1 MSAYNPLSCDDH
13 LGHKRHFEVINLA
26 VGYISRYIYGYIV
39 NSYIPMY
46 SCLYC
51 QEYSYTAM
59 YFLQYSLRPQT
70 FGNLACARK
79 VIWLNCTA
87 MKLWLSGQMHQGK
100 GESLTIN
107 WGHSQLAQ
115 VLGHEVR
122 SQVKLVSQNSSY
134 NRKSA
139 NATDCIHT
147 LPRGGPEMS
156 LALENPS
163 LMMMENDWP
172 TESGK

>member
-13 LGHKRHFEVINLA
+13 LGHKMHFEVIHLA

-70 FGNLACARK
+70 FGNL
-79 VIWLNCTA
+79 IWLNCTA
-87 MKLWLSGQMHQGK
+87 MKLWLSGQMHQGERRISQYQLRPFSVGPSARARSTK
-100 GESLTIN
+100 SSKARQPEGRILVTIENLQMRLT
-107 WGHSQLAQ
+107 
-115 VLGHEVR
+115 
-122 SQVKLVSQNSSY
+122 VS
-134 NRKSA
+134 
-139 NATDCIHT
+139 IHFQEEA
-147 LPRGGPEMS
+147 PRCP
-156 LALENPS
+156 
-163 LMMMENDWP
+163 
-172 TESGK
+172 